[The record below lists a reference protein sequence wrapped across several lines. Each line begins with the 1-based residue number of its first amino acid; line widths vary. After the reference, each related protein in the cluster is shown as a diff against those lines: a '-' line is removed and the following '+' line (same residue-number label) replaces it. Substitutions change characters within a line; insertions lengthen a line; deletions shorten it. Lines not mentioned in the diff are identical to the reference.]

1 MIAMKTGLKIF
12 EKPEFGS
19 VRVVEKDGDPWFVAR
34 DVCEALGF
42 DDGDTN
48 RAVAGLDEDEKAT
61 PLKIS
66 GLNNLRGLR
75 KDAILISEP
84 GLYALVLR
92 SNKPEAKVFKRWIT
106 HDVIPT
112 IRKTGSYSLA
122 PRSYAEALRA
132 LAAEVEVREAVEA
145 QKALAENQRDE
156 AIRTKAEIGNRRE
169 ATAMATASAATRK
182 VGVLEDKL
190 GLGRNYKQ
198 VKAIPWLL
206 DEFADC
212 PSMYQQV
219 GKRLS
224 ALSQRLGYKTER
236 IPCPE
241 FPNGIKAYHVDVI
254 DAFRN
259 ELKRDL
265 NMLGKWRLRRA
276 A

>member
-1 MIAMKTGLKIF
+1 M
-12 EKPEFGS
+12 
-19 VRVVEKDGDPWFVAR
+19 
-34 DVCEALGF
+34 LGF
-42 DDGDTN
+42 DDGHTN
-48 RAVAGLDEDEKAT
+48 DAIKGLDEDEKAT
-61 PLKIS
+61 PLKIV
-66 GLNNLRGLR
+66 GRNDFNGLR
-75 KDAILISEP
+75 KDSLLVNEP
-84 GLYALVLR
+84 GLYSLILR

-112 IRKTGSYSLA
+112 IRKTGSYSMA

-182 VGVLEDKL
+182 VGALEDRL
-190 GLGRNYKQ
+190 GFGKHYKQ

-206 DEFADC
+206 DEFVDC
-212 PSMYQQV
+212 RVMYQQV
-219 GKRLS
+219 GKKLS
-224 ALSQRLGYKTER
+224 AISQRMGIEVKR

-241 FPNGIKAYHVDVI
+241 YPQGVKAYHVDVVN
-254 DAFRN
+254 AFQQ
-259 ELKRDL
+259 ELQRDL

>member
-1 MIAMKTGLKIF
+1 M
-12 EKPEFGS
+12 
-19 VRVVEKDGDPWFVAR
+19 EKDGDPWFVAR

-42 DDGDTN
+42 DEYNTN
-48 RAVAGLDEDEKAT
+48 NATKGLDDDEKST
-61 PLKIS
+61 ILKVLGRNDS
-66 GLNNLRGLR
+66 NGLR
-75 KDAILISEP
+75 KDAILINEP

-92 SNKPEAKVFKRWIT
+92 SNKPEAKIFKRWIT

-112 IRKTGSYSLA
+112 IRKTGSYSMA

-198 VKAIPWLL
+198 VKAIPWLF

>member
-1 MIAMKTGLKIF
+1 MIAMETGLKIF

-19 VRVVEKDGDPWFVAR
+19 ARVVEKDGDPWFVAR

-75 KDAILISEP
+75 KDAILINEP

-92 SNKPEAKVFKRWIT
+92 SNKPEAKIFKRWIT

-112 IRKTGSYSLA
+112 IRKTGGYGNGILMPNFTDPLA
-122 PRSYAEALRA
+122 AAEAWIVTERA
-132 LAAEVEVREAVEA
+132 RIAE
-145 QKALAENQRDE
+145 QQRADYYQ
-156 AIRTKAEIGNRRE
+156 RTKAEIGNRRE

-198 VKAIPWLL
+198 VKAIPWLF

>member
-1 MIAMKTGLKIF
+1 MTSVEAGLKIF

-75 KDAILISEP
+75 KDAILINEP
-84 GLYALVLR
+84 GLYSLVLR
-92 SNKPEAKVFKRWIT
+92 SNKPEAKTFKRWIT

-112 IRKTGSYSLA
+112 IRKTGSYGKGILMPNFTDPLA
-122 PRSYAEALRA
+122 AAEAWIVTERA
-132 LAAEVEVREAVEA
+132 RIAE
-145 QKALAENQRDE
+145 QQRADYYQ
-156 AIRTKAEIGNRRE
+156 RTKAEIGNRRE

-182 VGVLEDKL
+182 VGALEDKL

-198 VKAIPWLL
+198 VKAIPWLF

>member
-1 MIAMKTGLKIF
+1 MIAMETGLKIF

-75 KDAILISEP
+75 KDAILINEP

-92 SNKPEAKVFKRWIT
+92 SNKPEAKIFKRWIT

-112 IRKTGSYSLA
+112 IRKTGSYGNGILMPNFTDPLA
-122 PRSYAEALRA
+122 AAEAWIVTERA
-132 LAAEVEVREAVEA
+132 RIAE
-145 QKALAENQRDE
+145 QQRADYYQ
-156 AIRTKAEIGNRRE
+156 RTKAEIGNRRE

-182 VGVLEDKL
+182 VGALEDRL
-190 GLGRNYKQ
+190 GFGKHYKQ

-206 DEFADC
+206 DEFVDC
-212 PSMYQQV
+212 RVMYQQV
-219 GKRLS
+219 GKKLS
-224 ALSQRLGYKTER
+224 AISQRMGIEVKS

-241 FPNGIKAYHVDVI
+241 YPQGVKAYHVDVVN
-254 DAFRN
+254 AFQQ
-259 ELKRDL
+259 ELQRDL

>member
-1 MIAMKTGLKIF
+1 MIAMETGLKIF

-19 VRVVEKDGDPWFVAR
+19 VRVVDKDGDPWFVAR

-42 DDGDTN
+42 DEYNTN
-48 RAVAGLDEDEKAT
+48 NATKGLDDDEKST
-61 PLKIS
+61 ILKVLGRNDS
-66 GLNNLRGLR
+66 NGLR
-75 KDAILISEP
+75 KDAILINEP

-92 SNKPEAKVFKRWIT
+92 SNKPEAKIFKRWIT
-106 HDVIPT
+106 HEVIPT
-112 IRKTGSYSLA
+112 IRKTGSYGNGILMPNFTDPLA
-122 PRSYAEALRA
+122 AAEAWIVTERA
-132 LAAEVEVREAVEA
+132 RIAE
-145 QKALAENQRDE
+145 QQRADYYQ
-156 AIRTKAEIGNRRE
+156 RTKAEIGNRRE

-198 VKAIPWLL
+198 VKAIPWLF

>member
-1 MIAMKTGLKIF
+1 MTSVETGLKIF

-34 DVCEALGF
+34 DVCAMLGF
-42 DDGDTN
+42 DDGHTN
-48 RAVAGLDEDEKAT
+48 DAIKGLDEDEKAT
-61 PLKIS
+61 PLKIV
-66 GLNNLRGLR
+66 GRNDFNGLR
-75 KDAILISEP
+75 KDSLLVNEP
-84 GLYALVLR
+84 GLYSLILR

-106 HDVIPT
+106 HEVIPT

-198 VKAIPWLL
+198 VKAIPWLF